1 MSSCEPPIKGQP
13 AWHATFQLCPGT
25 TLQLCRNTPDV
36 DNLSYVKSNIE
47 TQTPALEAPT
57 PVNLSALG
65 NYDQSPAPRVWCD
78 DARQCARQPA
88 TGNRARTGVLRTK
101 PPPFVSVH
109 NAARSPSAAD

>member
-25 TLQLCRNTPDV
+25 TLQLCRNTPNV
-36 DNLSYVKSNIE
+36 DNLSYVKLNIE

-65 NYDQSPAPRVWCD
+65 NYDHLRHAYGATTLASALGN
-78 DARQCARQPA
+78 RQPSA
-88 TGNRARTGVLRTK
+88 NGLDIARYKGKHVAEL
-101 PPPFVSVH
+101 
-109 NAARSPSAAD
+109 AY